1 MTSTFLTLFFSIQAT
16 HSGKRNP
23 KMLNQLQYCEDNGIP
38 YAVVVGESEL
48 QNGVLKLRN
57 IETRE
62 EIEVLRDNLVEEI
75 KSRRS

>member
-1 MTSTFLTLFFSIQAT
+1 
-16 HSGKRNP
+16 
-23 KMLNQLQYCEDNGIP
+23 MLNQLQYCEDNGIP

-48 QNGVLKLRN
+48 QKGVLKLRN

-75 KSRRS
+75 QSRRR